1 MIKAYILIRA
11 REGKLDNIL
20 REAKKLKNVE
30 NIAVLAGDHDIII
43 KAKVKEMEDLMKLT
57 DEIQMIDGIKQTT
70 TQVVEKEINL

>member
-11 REGKLDNIL
+11 RVGKLDNIL

>member
-11 REGKLDNIL
+11 RVGKLDNIL
-20 REAKKLKNVE
+20 REAKKLRNVE